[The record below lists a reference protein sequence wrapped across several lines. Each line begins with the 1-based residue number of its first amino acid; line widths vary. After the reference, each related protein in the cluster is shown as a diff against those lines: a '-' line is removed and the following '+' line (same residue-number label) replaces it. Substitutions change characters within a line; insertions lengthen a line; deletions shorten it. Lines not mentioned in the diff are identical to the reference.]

1 MARNLDFF
9 FFFRKLFE
17 ILLFGD
23 THMHT
28 RARARMH
35 THTHNFKADQY
46 MFWSK
51 TVPELDMSYLELRV
65 FKYSKKSLQII
76 YVFIIPT
83 RPASGCDLKIRR
95 LFLGILLN

>member
-9 FFFRKLFE
+9 FFLENYLRFCYSV
-17 ILLFGD
+17 
-23 THMHT
+23 THTCTHV
-28 RARARMH
+28 RARAC